1 MAQKSRPNSG
11 TRKSGAAR
19 RPDGTRS
26 QQPRQGPLA
35 GPLGAPGQGVG
46 PTSGSEIGRSGA
58 APRVVRPMSAAAVS
72 PQRRQEQHQKGRAP
86 QRAVSRYKVA
96 AAGASLLL
104 AVVVVVAL
112 IVRNVQAS
120 PGVKLNEIRQPPTA
134 GGIHVAEGTS
144 IHYDYNPPSSGP
156 HYPSPASWGVYPQA
170 LAPGTWVHNLEHGG
184 IVVLYQCPSS
194 CTALQAQLQALYT
207 QMPFDGQFQ
216 EKKVIITP
224 FSNLDHLLRVQAWG
238 WTMPLDTVDTAAIDA
253 FYREHV
259 NKGPEVIP

>member
-1 MAQKSRPNSG
+1 MP
-11 TRKSGAAR
+11 
-19 RPDGTRS
+19 
-26 QQPRQGPLA
+26 
-35 GPLGAPGQGVG
+35 AP
-46 PTSGSEIGRSGA
+46 
-58 APRVVRPMSAAAVS
+58 AVS
-72 PQRRQEQHQKGRAP
+72 PQRRQEQRQRGRAP
-86 QRAVSRYKVA
+86 QRASSRSKVA
-96 AAGASLLL
+96 AAAAALLL

-112 IVRNVQAS
+112 IVRNMQSS
-120 PGVKLNEIRQPPTA
+120 PGVKLNETRQPPTA
-134 GGIHVAEGTS
+134 GGIHVAEGTT

-156 HYPSPASWGVYPQA
+156 HYPSPASWGVYPQP

-194 CTALQAQLQALYT
+194 CAALQAQLQALYT

-216 EKKVIITP
+216 EKKAIITP

>member
-1 MAQKSRPNSG
+1 MTPNSRPNSG
-11 TRKSGAAR
+11 ARKGGSPR
-19 RPDGTRS
+19 RPDRSRS
-26 QQPRQGPLA
+26 QQTRQAPAIGTA
-35 GPLGAPGQGVG
+35 GPPAQRPVPAPSGDGV
-46 PTSGSEIGRSGA
+46 RSGA
-58 APRVVRPMSAAAVS
+58 PARVVRPTPTAAVA
-72 PQRRQEQHQKGRAP
+72 PQHRQEQRQRGRAP
-86 QRAVSRYKVA
+86 QPAKGRSKLA
-96 AAGASLLL
+96 AAGAVLLL
-104 AVVVVVAL
+104 AVLIVVAL
-112 IVRNVQAS
+112 IVRNVGAT
-120 PGVKLNEIRQPPTA
+120 PGVKLNETRQPPTV

-184 IVVLYQCPSS
+184 IVVLYQCPTS
-194 CTALQAQLQALYT
+194 CTALQAQLQGLYT

-216 EKKVIITP
+216 EKKAIITP
-224 FSNLDHLLRVQAWG
+224 FPNLDHLLRVQAWG